1 MDALVLAKIEAA
13 ESQGAEPMAACCL
26 KHCQLAREMPQ
37 PASSGADSVRM
48 AAAPAQLAQEYCL
61 LAGEALK
68 SRRALLRVVDRQAA
82 MLEAIE
88 DLRSALDRKDLAA
101 MQVGI
106 CLVWLHPL

>member
-1 MDALVLAKIEAA
+1 MTATPA
-13 ESQGAEPMAACCL
+13 
-26 KHCQLAREMPQ
+26 Q
-37 PASSGADSVRM
+37 PAE
-48 AAAPAQLAQEYCL
+48 AQCA

-101 MQVGI
+101 MPVRTRACSAALGVL
-106 CLVWLHPL
+106 CTS